1 VGLAIFALMGILVF
15 AVPSAMHYLSQF
27 PESSRGILVVPSLIV
42 YSMPGWF
49 SGIALLGIFI
59 GGLVP
64 AAIMAMAQANLLTR
78 NIIKEIKPN
87 MSSQSEIKITKIF
100 STIFKFIALGFV
112 FIVPATYAISLQLL
126 GTIII
131 VQILPAVFFGLYVKS
146 LRKQPLIAGLLV
158 GIFSGIF
165 MLEYANNFG
174 TLTSSVFNTP
184 FGPLYIAIISLAF
197 NLAISFGLSVLI
209 HKKSY
214 AFKKIK
220 NR

>member
-1 VGLAIFALMGILVF
+1 
-15 AVPSAMHYLSQF
+15 
-27 PESSRGILVVPSLIV
+27 
-42 YSMPGWF
+42 
-49 SGIALLGIFI
+49 
-59 GGLVP
+59 
-64 AAIMAMAQANLLTR
+64 
-78 NIIKEIKPN
+78 

-131 VQILPAVFFGLYVKS
+131 VQILPAVFFGLYIKS
-146 LRKQPLIAGLLV
+146 LRKQPLIGGLLV

-174 TLTSSVFNTP
+174 ALTSSVFNTP
-184 FGPLYIAIISLAF
+184 FGPLYIAIISLVF
-197 NLAISFGLSVLI
+197 NLAISFGLSALI
-209 HKKSY
+209 HKKSMIL
-214 AFKKIK
+214 KKIK